1 MQFLD
6 FKGLAQANS
15 NDKHLI
21 VMIGQVAFD
30 KLGVVSTQNISKQR
44 EKEQPA
50 VMAELERQV
59 QRSLTHGDNE
69 SASNDIRRQ
78 TF

>member
-1 MQFLD
+1 ML
-6 FKGLAQANS
+6 
-15 NDKHLI
+15 
-21 VMIGQVAFD
+21 GQVAFD

-59 QRSLTHGDNE
+59 QRSSLTHGDDN
-69 SASNDIRRQ
+69 SASNSLKRQ
-78 TF
+78 TL

>member
-1 MQFLD
+1 MFE
-6 FKGLAQANS
+6 
-15 NDKHLI
+15 
-21 VMIGQVAFD
+21 QVAFD

-59 QRSLTHGDNE
+59 QRLTHGDDD
-69 SASNDIRRQ
+69 SPSNSTKRHE
-78 TF
+78 